1 MKILKVGMLL
11 TAMLSVFSQSLVVS
25 AEAEDFSNYEE
36 VNEFLY
42 IHPDVMANETDLTS
56 IPYYSYGEITSDEI
70 VKGMEAYYDQVANYS
85 EEEGRAPYYQ
95 FEKSKEYF
103 QVEQF
108 EHPAL
113 KADLTFFNSY
123 ITLANPYSGLTNR
136 LLHFYSWYEDTLKMT
151 NQELGFLSFA
161 EAEQKVRDL
170 TSQVFGLDDIRI
182 EIRSLTKDEL
192 QEHVDYENLTPIKE
206 TSEPFTDEVYEVYF
220 GEFTPYLNDYPVAS
234 SNGSGMSENIVLLGG
249 QFALTH
255 QGFEHFQLAHIPIGH
270 MLDTYSEAV
279 SYEEVLEI
287 VSQTYTYT
295 DEEIFAKYPT
305 VSYIQDASIVYMP
318 LYQESLDISAYF
330 PVWQF
335 SIVTDDEP
343 TLAQRRYVNP
353 IDGTIIY

>member
-1 MKILKVGMLL
+1 MKFLKVGLL
-11 TAMLSVFSQSLVVS
+11 FTAMLSVLSEGLVVNAETQGFS
-25 AEAEDFSNYEE
+25 AYGE

-42 IHPDVMANETDLTS
+42 IHPDAMANQTDLTT
-56 IPYYSYGEITSDEI
+56 IPYYSYGEITSEEI
-70 VKGMEAYYDQVANYS
+70 VKGMEEYYGQLAIYS
-85 EEEGRAPYYQ
+85 EEERQAPHYQ

-108 EHPAL
+108 EHLAL
-113 KADLTFFNSY
+113 KDDLTLFSSY
-123 ITLANPYSGLTNR
+123 IALINPYSGLTNK
-136 LLHFYSWYEDTLKMT
+136 LISFYSWYEDSFEMT

-161 EAEQKVRDL
+161 EAEQKVKDF
-170 TSQVFGLDDIRI
+170 TNQVFGLDDVRI
-182 EIRSLTKDEL
+182 EMRSMTKDEM
-192 QEHVDYENLTPIKE
+192 QEYVDHENLTPIKE
-206 TSEPFTDEVYEVYF
+206 TSEPFTDEVSEVYF
-220 GEFTPYLNDYPVAS
+220 GKFAPYLNDYPVVS
-234 SNGSGMSENIVLLGG
+234 SNGTGTPENIVLLGG
-249 QFALTH
+249 EFALTH